1 MKHRFLLKN
10 LPWIAGLVLVLIV
23 AVLAYVFRDL
33 FERPAQTKKQVQQIT
48 VVQPPS
54 PPPPPPPKPDIK
66 PPEVKEEKLPEPE
79 PEPEPETPEPEPEPA
94 DAPPGDQ
101 LGVDADGGAGGDGF
115 GLVGRKGGTGL
126 VGGGG
131 GNAIIWY
138 GQHVQRELTSEL
150 DRSLRDR
157 ARANRY
163 SAVVHVWISP
173 NGEITRVELANSS
186 GTAEIDEALRQAIAQ
201 IHGRLKPPPERM
213 PQPLKIR
220 IRT

>member
-1 MKHRFLLKN
+1 MHDIKTDYDLL
-10 LPWIAGLVLVLIV
+10 IAGGGMVGS
-23 AVLAYVFRDL
+23 ALACALGDTDL
-33 FERPAQTKKQVQQIT
+33 KIALLEGTPLERIRPTA
-48 VVQPPS
+48 
-54 PPPPPPPKPDIK
+54 
-66 PPEVKEEKLPEPE
+66 
-79 PEPEPETPEPEPEPA
+79 
-94 DAPPGDQ
+94 
-101 LGVDADGGAGGDGF
+101 
-115 GLVGRKGGTGL
+115 
-126 VGGGG
+126 
-131 GNAIIWY
+131 
-138 GQHVQRELTSEL
+138 EL
-150 DRSLRDR
+150 DIRVSAISRASQRIKQMTGNPEAVASAYSLLGYDIAADLGGEAAFLNLRDR